1 MKIPELLAPAG
12 NMEKLKTA
20 IRYGADAVYAGVE
33 GFSLRARAGNFTLA
47 ELREARDDCQQ
58 AGVKLYAAM
67 NIIPRDDDLHNMESA
82 FRSLNEIGPDAI
94 IVSDPGVLAGV
105 RAHCPEIP
113 IHLSTQANVI
123 NRSSAEFWFNNGV
136 KRIVL
141 ARELSIPQITEMASG
156 ISGELEM
163 FIHGAMCIS
172 YSGRCYLSHHM
183 TGRDA
188 NQGDCAQSCRWSYR
202 VLEESRRPGMHFPIE
217 EDERGTYVFNSRDL
231 CALPLLDRVVK
242 TGVQSL
248 KVEGRMKSV
257 HYVAATID
265 AYRTALDLLKSG
277 GLELFHQAVPGFLE
291 ELGKVSNREF
301 TTAFLDG
308 SADDHVRME
317 STVYANQHALV
328 GIVTRILPD
337 AVEISLK
344 NPLRTGTR
352 IEFLE
357 PGLKRTAAVVQRI
370 QASEGAPLEQGNPG
384 DRVLIPG
391 MPTVMEGAVVRC

>member
-20 IRYGADAVYAGVE
+20 VRYGADAVYAGLE

-47 ELREARDDCQQ
+47 ELSEARDVCRRAD
-58 AGVKLYAAM
+58 VKLYVAM
-67 NIIPRDDDLHNMESA
+67 NIIPRDDDLHNMDPA
-82 FRSLNEIGPDAI
+82 FNSLNEIAPDAI
-94 IVSDPGVLAGV
+94 IVSDPGVLA
-105 RAHCPEIP
+105 RARGCCPEIP

-123 NRSSAEFWFNNGV
+123 NRSSATFWFENGV

-141 ARELSIPQITEMASG
+141 ARELSIPQIMDIAADG
-156 ISGELEM
+156 PGELEM

-202 VLEESRRPGMHFPIE
+202 VLEESRRPGLNFPVE
-217 EDERGTYVFNSRDL
+217 ADERGTYIFNSRDL
-231 CALPLLDRVVK
+231 CALPLLDRVVA

-265 AYRTALDLLKSG
+265 TYRTALDLLKSG
-277 GLELFHQAVPGFLE
+277 ETDHFHDSVPRFMAELR
-291 ELGKVSNREF
+291 KVSNREF

-328 GIVTRILPD
+328 GIVTRVLPG
-337 AVEISLK
+337 AVEIALK

-357 PGLKRTAAVVQRI
+357 RGLKRTAAVVNQLLDLTG
-370 QASEGAPLEQGNPG
+370 ENLEQGNPG
-384 DRVLIPG
+384 DQVRIPG
-391 MPTVMEGAVVRC
+391 MPSVMEGAVVRC